1 MPFRETN
8 PRRRTK
14 EEMVDD
20 ILIVRGA
27 ALSYAAR
34 YDVLHGITWQ
44 WSEFDGKYRG
54 VAHWSDAALDR
65 YIQHDGS
72 TDGLRHEHIVPRSV
86 VIAELMSGTGGHE
99 AVRSYLDT
107 HLLGAIVTES
117 EMARLDRVYRRQM
130 PKGYYGEGDPLHGDV
145 WARYKVEQ
153 IPMLV
158 ATWDTVGR
166 RLDLVGT
173 SRLFGTPDPSSRETT
188 SQV

>member
-14 EEMVDD
+14 DEMVRD
-20 ILIVRGA
+20 ILTIRDA

-34 YDVLHGITWQ
+34 YDMLHGITWQ
-44 WSEFDGKYRG
+44 WSEFEGKYRG
-54 VAHWSDAALDR
+54 VAHWSDDALDL
-65 YIQHDGS
+65 YLQSDGN

-86 VIAELMSGTGGHE
+86 VIAELMGGSGDHE
-99 AVRSYLDT
+99 AVRSYLDS
-107 HLLGAIVTES
+107 HLLGAIVTEG
-117 EMARLDRVYRRQM
+117 EMARLDRVYRKQM
-130 PKGYYGEGDPLHGDV
+130 PRGYHREGDPLHRDV

-158 ATWDTVGR
+158 ATWGLVGR

-173 SRLFGTPDPSSRETT
+173 RRLFEAPAPSRDET
-188 SQV
+188 SV